1 MEREQ
6 IKWKEETEGNILK
19 PVKVIVRI
27 LIQVYITTAVL
38 LFLHIFLTLLKF
50 LTKNIPKKL
59 CFILNSQHKNCLPCR
74 L

>member
-19 PVKVIVRI
+19 QVKVIVRI

-38 LFLHIFLTLLKF
+38 LFLHIVLTLLKF
-50 LTKNIPKKL
+50 LTKNIPQKL
-59 CFILNSQHKNCLPCR
+59 CFILKST
-74 L
+74 